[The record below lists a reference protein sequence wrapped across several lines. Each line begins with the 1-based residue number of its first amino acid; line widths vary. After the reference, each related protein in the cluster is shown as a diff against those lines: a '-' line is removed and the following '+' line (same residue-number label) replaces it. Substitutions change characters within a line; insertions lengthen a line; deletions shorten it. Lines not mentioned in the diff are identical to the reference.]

1 MKFKLLRILILSLLI
16 IPVILASK
24 IVAQD
29 VARIKDTKYF
39 RVFREISQKGRS
51 IDKTVIMGPP
61 NRPEGYVSTRVQ
73 FPESTKDADINV
85 LPDVPAFDWS
95 FGCSATSAAMIAGY
109 YDRTGYPNMYTG
121 PTNGGVMP
129 MDNSSWPDWYDG
141 TAWRNQCPLSA
152 THDGLDERTI
162 KGHVDDYWVSYN
174 SPGPDPWVGNW
185 TEHSYGDCTGDY
197 MKTNQ
202 WIDPGPYNI
211 DGGTRFYN
219 YTNGSPLHWNDME
232 TYGIHIEDGGYGL
245 KLFYQSRGYMVSNM
259 YNQYIYGYGG
269 NTNGFTYAQYC
280 AEIDAGH
287 PVMIH
292 IEGHTMV
299 GVGYDN
305 SVTNLMYIHDTW
317 DYNTYTMVWGGSYA
331 GMKHYGVTI
340 VQLELAV
347 VGCQSDFD
355 GDGYVYGSDLVVF
368 AEDFGRTDCSGDCE
382 GGFDPDGDVDGSDL
396 VTFIVD
402 FGRTNCP

>member
-16 IPVILASK
+16 IPVILTSQ

-152 THDGLDERTI
+152 THDGLDGRTI

-185 TEHSYGDCTGDY
+185 TEHTYGDCTGDY

-202 WIDPGPYNI
+202 WIDPGPI
-211 DGGTRFYN
+211 ILTGGRVFITIPMAHH
-219 YTNGSPLHWNDME
+219 YTGTIWRHMTYILRMAAMGLSFSTSPG
-232 TYGIHIEDGGYGL
+232 GIL
-245 KLFYQSRGYMVSNM
+245 VSNM

-292 IEGHTMV
+292 VEGHTMV
-299 GVGYDN
+299 GLGYDN
-305 SVTNLMYIHDTW
+305 SITNLMYIHDTW
-317 DYNTYTMVWGGSYA
+317 DYNTYTMIWGGSYA